1 MGPINDS
8 NLEEYWF
15 EGEPFGSVNSTLD
28 TGSEEF
34 WFEGEPIKFL
44 LPPQINQNVQGNFF
58 PFFDMF

>member
-1 MGPINDS
+1 MNSIDNT

-15 EGEPFGSVNSTLD
+15 EGQPIGTVNSTLN
-28 TGSEEF
+28 TGSEEY

-58 PFFDMF
+58 VFFDAF

>member
-1 MGPINDS
+1 MNPIDDS

-28 TGSEEF
+28 TGSEEY

-44 LPPQINQNVQGNFF
+44 LPPQSDQNVQGNFF